1 MPPTELFRKYRPR
14 TLDEVVGQPQVIKA
28 LTNLKDRPHCYLFKG
43 PSGVGK
49 TTVARI
55 WAVELGCKDGADYA
69 EINCGVVESPI
80 DTVRE
85 IQRDMG
91 YAAVAGNTA
100 RVWVLDEAQALS
112 RASFAQQSLLKILE
126 EPPDEV
132 YFMLCTTDDKKLLP
146 TIRNR
151 CCEIAFKAIPDKD
164 LIQLVRTVAKR
175 EKATV
180 NEQAI
185 ENIVTAA
192 EGSAR
197 RALQELQR
205 IIGFEEDEQADA
217 VQGAGIEKAA
227 FDLVK
232 VLMPWQGS
240 SSWDEVVKVLKD
252 IEEEEPEKLRQLL
265 LASARGIL
273 LSPKSGMAL
282 KGRAVNVINA
292 FREPLYDRNSG
303 RALIA
308 GSCFE
313 IVCPPKRP

>member
-1 MPPTELFRKYRPR
+1 MPTELYRKHRPR
-14 TLDEVVGQPQVIKA
+14 TLDEVVGQTAVVKA
-28 LTNLKDRPHCYLFKG
+28 LTNLKERPHCYLFKG

-55 WAVELGCKDGADYA
+55 WAVELGCHDGADYQ

-91 YAAVAGNTA
+91 YAPVAGNTA

-112 RASFAQQSLLKILE
+112 RAGFAQQSLLKILE

-132 YFMLCTTDDKKLLP
+132 YFILCTTDDKKLLP

-151 CCEIAFKAIPDKD
+151 CCEMTFKAIPDKD
-164 LIQLVRTVAKR
+164 IAQLVRTVAKR
-175 EKATV
+175 EKEPIADAAV
-180 NEQAI
+180 EK
-185 ENIVTAA
+185 IVQAA
-192 EGSAR
+192 EGSGR

-205 IIGFEEDEQADA
+205 VIGFEEGEQAEA
-217 VQGAGIEKAA
+217 VQGSGVERAA

-232 VLMPWQGS
+232 ALMPWRDAP
-240 SSWDEVVKVLKD
+240 SWAEVAKVLKA

-265 LASARGIL
+265 LASARGIV
-273 LSPKSGMAL
+273 LSEKSDMRL

-303 RALIA
+303 HALIA
-308 GSCFE
+308 AGCFE
-313 IVCPPKRP
+313 VVCPPK